1 MKQIYRLLLL
11 LWCCVSALH
20 AETKVD
26 AIHLLTKDDGM
37 AGETVSRVIMDK
49 YGRAVVATN
58 DGISIYNGKRFT
70 TFKMRRDANMPNF
83 VYDVSLLSRL
93 EIVGAEKARI

>member
-37 AGETVSRVIMDK
+37 AGKPYLVSSWTNMD
-49 YGRAVVATN
+49 A
-58 DGISIYNGKRFT
+58 
-70 TFKMRRDANMPNF
+70 
-83 VYDVSLLSRL
+83 LLLQRMM
-93 EIVGAEKARI
+93 V

>member
-49 YGRAVVATN
+49 
-58 DGISIYNGKRFT
+58 
-70 TFKMRRDANMPNF
+70 
-83 VYDVSLLSRL
+83 
-93 EIVGAEKARI
+93 

>member
-58 DGISIYNGKRFT
+58 DGISIY
-70 TFKMRRDANMPNF
+70 M
-83 VYDVSLLSRL
+83 VSVLQHSRCAGML
-93 EIVGAEKARI
+93 ICLIMYMMSV